1 MIAQCRLDRNNKK
14 NRKMKIIDL
23 SVTISDQV
31 KEPFPTT
38 IIYENHEES
47 VENIKKVFFKG
58 VEGDI
63 FMNGKGLSGEV
74 LTLTTHAGTHVDA
87 PYHYSPICEGKPSR
101 TIDEMPL
108 DWFFHDGVV
117 LDFTDKP
124 DGYMFEP
131 EDLIEKL
138 ASINY
143 TLKPFDIVLIRCDA
157 DQRIYNDDFVRIH
170 VGASAKA
177 THWLIDQGIKV
188 MGTDGWGWDIPL
200 HLQVEKFKKD
210 PRPGIVWE
218 AHYVGIEKEYCQIE
232 KLANLKDLPSH
243 GFKVS
248 CFPAKIKGASGGW
261 TRAVAIIE

>member
-1 MIAQCRLDRNNKK
+1 
-14 NRKMKIIDL
+14 MKIIDL
-23 SVTISDQV
+23 SVTISEEI
-31 KEPFPTT
+31 KEPLPTK
-38 IIYENHEES
+38 IVYEDHKEGAKKMGGKLFEGLTDVFIEGNGPAGEFLS
-47 VENIKKVFFKG
+47 VT
-58 VEGDI
+58 
-63 FMNGKGLSGEV
+63 S
-74 LTLTTHAGTHVDA
+74 HCGTHVDA
-87 PYHYSPICEGKPSR
+87 PYHYYPTCEGKPSR

-138 ASINY
+138 AAINY
-143 TLKPFDIVLIRCDA
+143 TLKPYDIVLIRCDA
-157 DQRIYNDDFVRIH
+157 DKRIHDADFVRIH

-200 HLQVEKFKKD
+200 HIQAEDFRNN
-210 PRPGIVWE
+210 PRPGIIWQ

-232 KLANLKDLPSH
+232 KLANLEALPAF
-243 GFKVS
+243 GFKVA
-248 CFPAKIKGASGGW
+248 CFPAKIKGASAGW
-261 TRAVAIIE
+261 TRAVAIIED